1 MNKITMD
8 RKDII
13 DTIKALARSQGFYG
27 RLLGK
32 INSLDTA
39 DYNAVMNEL
48 EKQKFTCVLDLVMY
62 FEC

>member
-13 DTIKALARSQGFYG
+13 DTIRTLACSQGFYG
-27 RLLGK
+27 RLLEQL
-32 INSLDTA
+32 NSLDTA

-48 EKQKFTCVLDLVMY
+48 EKQKFTCVLDLIMY